1 MDPQEFIDYVAAGN
15 VVVGEARDNPH
26 KGKTMWYSHKGPNRD
41 RVKFTG
47 YTQARVSMAPTQPTM
62 ADGVTPDP
70 NAAHQRIME
79 VELDPENPIL
89 KACGAMDAM
98 LENHCKKE
106 LPAQIKGFKYN
117 TDLHKKIAFNN
128 RVRAKFTLTGNDA
141 IDLNRKVSESEI
153 TRAYVDELAV
163 DDIVDVEL
171 MFLGALVTNKA
182 PSTMARFTSV
192 LILEKKKREFAFGR
206 YNLKRVA
213 EEPVEEVPDPKRLAT
228 EEGA

>member
-1 MDPQEFIDYVAAGN
+1 MVREFIDYVAAGN
-15 VVVGEARDNPH
+15 VVVGKALTTRTRAKLCGTATRAQPRPGE
-26 KGKTMWYSHKGPNRD
+26 
-41 RVKFTG
+41 FTG

-62 ADGVTPDP
+62 ADGVTPD

-98 LENHCKKE
+98 LENHCE
-106 LPAQIKGFKYN
+106 GLPAQIKGFKYN
-117 TDLHKKIAFNN
+117 TDLNKKIAFNN

-228 EEGA
+228 EEVA